1 MSLNPEQVRDSVS
14 PCLTSSSIFVD
25 SADDRPDHYSPQ
37 WFYDVAGVLSLK
49 YEPAPN
55 SSNSFTMM
63 VSFESCSKIFHCR
76 FSTNFQV
83 HIFGE
88 KCTGQFDITGQF
100 ESCLTQLAVE
110 LQVLVEQKCPV
121 AYLDLRSVH
130 TMWIPSA
137 KTDHRLFGRAMRP
150 DYVLERN
157 YGLSFSCPSLL
168 KLAESLDILL
178 DAQLRGAC
186 TKFCEVQKAVHKITD
201 RVSVLV
207 ENAQKL
213 QQLFG
218 QQREAMLHI
227 DLKKP
232 AEIQQTLE
240 KVNSTCSS
248 VDRSMNDLM
257 VVDRLVDWNSKT
269 REIKGAVA
277 DLGLYKFLSYECD
290 PEDNMLFNQFML
302 EVLHDSLKEAEGRFL
317 EHAEIMSSRCLD
329 LSVIL
334 RDLKHLRGEGLKQRL
349 LEAVGIVKFIDSLP
363 DKLEDSLEGV
373 SGILLRRYLFSMKQF
388 WNVYFQ

>member
-1 MSLNPEQVRDSVS
+1 MSVKSLNPEQVRHSIT

-25 SADDRPDHYSPQ
+25 AADPRPKHSGYREDGG
-37 WFYDVAGVLSLK
+37 WFIDIAGVLSLK

-63 VSFESCSKIFHCR
+63 VSFEAFFDKHMVGWDYWT
-76 FSTNFQV
+76 TNFQV

-121 AYLDLRSVH
+121 AFLDLRSVH

-150 DYVLERN
+150 DYTLERD
-157 YGLSFSCPSLL
+157 YCLSFSCLSLL
-168 KLAESLDILL
+168 ILAESLDILL

-218 QQREAMLHI
+218 QQREAMLQI
-227 DLKKP
+227 DLNKP

-240 KVNSTCSS
+240 EVNTTCSS
-248 VDRSMNDLM
+248 VDCSMNDLM

-269 REIKGAVA
+269 RETKGAVA

-290 PEDNMLFNQFML
+290 QEDNMLFNQFML
-302 EVLHDSLKEAEGRFL
+302 EVLHDSLKEAEGHFL
-317 EHAEIMSSRCLD
+317 EHAEIMSSRCHD

-334 RDLKHLRGEGLKQRL
+334 RDLKHLRGEGLKQRC
-349 LEAVGIVKFIDSLP
+349 
-363 DKLEDSLEGV
+363 
-373 SGILLRRYLFSMKQF
+373 
-388 WNVYFQ
+388 